1 MDLVT
6 GGTGLIGS
14 HVLLELVRRKRP
26 VRALK
31 RESSR
36 LDIVKRVF
44 QFYHPDEGMALFS
57 GIEWMDGDLSDIDA
71 MMEAMSGVERVFH
84 CAGMVSYDPRD
95 RDRLLELNVEGTR
108 NLVNV
113 ALHYGVEAFG
123 HLSSTSALG
132 KAREGEPLDE
142 SAKWTVDHRNSDY
155 SVSKFMA
162 EREVWRAR
170 EEGLPV
176 VIVNPCIVLGAGDP
190 GRSSTTLIGGVA
202 EGNPFYPPGSNAF
215 IDVRDVAEPL
225 VDLLDG
231 MEHEGE
237 RYVLIG
243 EHRSFQEVMERVA
256 EKIGQ
261 RPPRFRAGR
270 FLLETTWRTEHLLRS
285 LSGRKPR
292 ISKHTARN
300 GLRNMRFSAKKAQ
313 RDLGLSPRPIDN
325 AIENAASFYLELQKE
340 KAL

>member
-1 MDLVT
+1 
-6 GGTGLIGS
+6 
-14 HVLLELVRRKRP
+14 
-26 VRALK
+26 
-31 RESSR
+31 
-36 LDIVKRVF
+36 
-44 QFYHPDEGMALFS
+44 
-57 GIEWMDGDLSDIDA
+57 
-71 MMEAMSGVERVFH
+71 
-84 CAGMVSYDPRD
+84 
-95 RDRLLELNVEGTR
+95 
-108 NLVNV
+108 
-113 ALHYGVEAFG
+113 
-123 HLSSTSALG
+123 
-132 KAREGEPLDE
+132 
-142 SAKWTVDHRNSDY
+142 
-155 SVSKFMA
+155 
-162 EREVWRAR
+162 
-170 EEGLPV
+170 
-176 VIVNPCIVLGAGDP
+176 VLGAGDP

-243 EHRSFQEVMERVA
+243 EHRSFQDVMERVA

-270 FLLETTWRTEHLLRS
+270 FLLETTWRTEHLLRY

-300 GLRNMRFSAKKAQ
+300 GLRNMRYSAKKAQ
-313 RDLGLSPRPIDN
+313 QELGLSPRPIDN

>member
-14 HVLLELVRRKRP
+14 HVLLELARRKRS

-31 RESSR
+31 RGSSR

-44 QFYHPDEGMALFS
+44 QFYHPEEGMAMFS
-57 GIEWMDGDLSDIDA
+57 GIEWMDGDITDVDTLK
-71 MMEAMSGVERVFH
+71 EAMNGVDRVFH

-95 RDRLLELNVEGTR
+95 RDRLLELNVEGTS

-113 ALHYGVEAFG
+113 ALHSGVNAFG
-123 HLSSTSALG
+123 YVSSTSALG
-132 KAREGEPLDE
+132 KARDGEPLDE
-142 SAKWTVDHRNSDY
+142 SAKWVVDHQNSDY

-225 VDLLDG
+225 VDMLEG

-243 EHRSFQEVMERVA
+243 EHRSFQEVMQGIAER
-256 EKIGQ
+256 IGQ

-270 FLLETTWRTEHLLRS
+270 FLLESTWRSEAFLRS
-285 LSGRKPR
+285 VSGRKPR
-292 ISKHTARN
+292 ITKHTARN
-300 GLRNMRFSAKKAQ
+300 GLRHMRFSAKKA
-313 RDLGLSPRPIDN
+313 REELDLSPRPIES
-325 AIENAASFYLELQKE
+325 AIENAASFYLQLQKE